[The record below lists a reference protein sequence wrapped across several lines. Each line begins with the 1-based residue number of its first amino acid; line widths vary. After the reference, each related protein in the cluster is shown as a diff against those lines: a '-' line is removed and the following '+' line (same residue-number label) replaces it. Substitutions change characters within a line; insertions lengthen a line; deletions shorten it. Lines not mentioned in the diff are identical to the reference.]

1 MLFAVKFVSSEMPTP
16 MATASLRPVAQ
27 KTSTWILQRANAFQE
42 SAMAGDNLCGQLG
55 RRILLYSVGVPP
67 HPAAE

>member
-16 MATASLRPVAQ
+16 TTTASLRPVAQ

-42 SAMAGDNLCGQLG
+42 SAMGEDNLCGQLG
-55 RRILLYSVGVPP
+55 RRMPLCSVGVPP